1 MGENIVNKIT
11 HLGSY
16 GLILKGHKII
26 LIKKANGPYKRKL
39 DLPGG
44 TIEFDETPEQ
54 ALIREIKE
62 EVGIDIKTYSLFD
75 GNSTV
80 VTWKHDDILEQIHH
94 IGFFYKIES
103 YSNNIKNE
111 IEITKQNDD
120 SLGANFYNINELK
133 KSDLSKIAILEIEK
147 LGYKLK

>member
-1 MGENIVNKIT
+1 MGESIVNKIT

-16 GLILKGHKII
+16 GLILKENKIV
-26 LIKKANGPYKRKL
+26 LIKKANGPYEGKL

>member
-1 MGENIVNKIT
+1 MNKVS
-11 HLGSY
+11 HLGAY
-16 GLILKGHKII
+16 GLIIKNKQII
-26 LIKKANGPYKRKL
+26 LIKKANGPYKGKL

-44 TIEFDETPEQ
+44 TIEFGETPEQ
-54 ALIREIKE
+54 ALMREIKE
-62 EVGIDIKTYSLFD
+62 EVGIEVKKYSLFD

-80 VTWKHDDILEQIHH
+80 VTWRHNDIPEQLHH

-103 YSNNIKNE
+103 YDNKIKNE

-133 KSDLSKIAILEIEK
+133 KSDLSKITILEIEK
-147 LGYKLK
+147 LGYKLN

>member
-1 MGENIVNKIT
+1 MDKIT

-16 GLILKGHKII
+16 GLILKENKIV
-26 LIKKANGPYKRKL
+26 LIKKANGPYEGKL

-44 TIEFDETPEQ
+44 TIEFNETPEQ
-54 ALIREIKE
+54 TLIREIKE

-80 VTWKHDDILEQIHH
+80 VTWKHHDMTEQIHH
-94 IGFFYKIES
+94 IGFFYKIEN
-103 YSNNIKNE
+103 YDGNIQKEVTLTDN
-111 IEITKQNDD
+111 NDD
-120 SLGANFYNINELK
+120 SLGANFYNINKLK
-133 KSDLSKIAILEIEK
+133 RSGLSKMAILEIEK

>member
-1 MGENIVNKIT
+1 MNKVS

-16 GLILKGHKII
+16 GLIIKNEQIV
-26 LIKKANGPYKRKL
+26 LIKKANEPYKEKL

-44 TIEFDETPEQ
+44 TIEFGETPKQ

-62 EVGIDIKTYSLFD
+62 EVGMDIEKYSLFD

-80 VTWKHDDILEQIHH
+80 ITWKHNDIPKQLHH

-103 YSNNIKNE
+103 YHNEIKNKV
-111 IEITKQNDD
+111 EITKQNDD

-133 KSDLSKIAILEIEK
+133 KADLSKIAILEIEK
-147 LGYKLK
+147 LRYKLN

>member
-1 MGENIVNKIT
+1 MNKVS

-16 GLILKGHKII
+16 GLIIKNEQIV
-26 LIKKANGPYKRKL
+26 LINKANGPYKGKL

-44 TIEFDETPEQ
+44 TIEFGETPEQ

-62 EVGIDIKTYSLFD
+62 EVGIDIEKYSLSD

-80 VTWKHDDILEQIHH
+80 ITWKHNDIPEQLHH
-94 IGFFYKIES
+94 IGFFYKIEN
-103 YSNNIKNE
+103 YHNE
-111 IEITKQNDD
+111 IKSKVEITKQNDD

-133 KSDLSKIAILEIEK
+133 KSDLSEIAILEIEK
-147 LGYKLK
+147 LGYKLN

>member
-1 MGENIVNKIT
+1 MNKVS
-11 HLGSY
+11 HLGAY
-16 GLILKGHKII
+16 GLIIKNKQIV
-26 LIKKANGPYKRKL
+26 LIKKANGPYKGKL

-44 TIEFDETPEQ
+44 TIEFGETPEQ
-54 ALIREIKE
+54 ALMREIKE
-62 EVGIDIKTYSLFD
+62 EVGIEIKKYSLFD

-80 VTWKHDDILEQIHH
+80 VTWRHNDIPEQLHH

-103 YSNNIKNE
+103 YDNKIKNE

-147 LGYKLK
+147 LGYKLN

>member
-1 MGENIVNKIT
+1 MNKIT
-11 HLGSY
+11 YLDSY
-16 GLILKGHKII
+16 GLILKENKIV
-26 LIKKANGPYKRKL
+26 LIKKANGTYEGKL

-44 TIEFDETPEQ
+44 TIEFNETPEQ
-54 ALIREIKE
+54 TLIREIKE
-62 EVGIDIKTYSLFD
+62 EVDIDIKTYSLFD

-80 VTWKHDDILEQIHH
+80 VTWKHHDMTEQIHH

-120 SLGANFYNINELK
+120 SLGANFYNVNELK

-147 LGYKLK
+147 LGYRLK